1 VTATAAPDH
10 AHRADQADQAE
21 RAAHGAEHAPDPVSS
36 LADELVHHVARLSRT
51 LSTTPN
57 DETLLQAVVLDFP
70 ARFGVASAMLCRT
83 RNDGSLA
90 ATAWYGFP
98 ELAGVVEP
106 FDPTTAPGV
115 GHVLRTREPH
125 VWPTVDSL
133 LATFPELADGR
144 MRPRAG
150 ACIRLEHHGVPIG
163 TLGLG
168 VADDVQDIAQMRR
181 LMTVTAAVVGA
192 HLALAARAIPRQ
204 DRERPSTADD
214 VRLTTRQLAVL
225 GLMAEG
231 MSNRQ
236 ISLRVGYS
244 ESTVRHETMAIYRAL
259 GVGDRRTA
267 ALLAL
272 ELGLVG

>member
-1 VTATAAPDH
+1 MTATAALHH
-10 AHRADQADQAE
+10 ALHTDEHTD
-21 RAAHGAEHAPDPVSS
+21 EHAADPASY
-36 LADELVHHVARLSRT
+36 LADELAHHVARLSRT
-51 LSTTPN
+51 LSSMPT
-57 DETLLQAVVLDFP
+57 DATLLQALVLGFP
-70 ARFGVASAMLCRT
+70 ARFGVATAMLCRT
-83 RNDGSLA
+83 RTDGSLM
-90 ATAWYGFP
+90 ATAWYGMP
-98 ELAGVVEP
+98 ELADVAEP
-106 FDPTTAPGV
+106 FKPGTGAGL

-125 VWPTVDSL
+125 VWPTVDAL
-133 LATFPELADGR
+133 LEALPDVAAGPLV
-144 MRPRAG
+144 PRAG
-150 ACIRLEHHGVPIG
+150 SCVRLEHHGVPIG

-168 VADDVQDIAQMRR
+168 VVDEVPDVAQMRR
-181 LMTVTAAVVGA
+181 LMAATAALVGA
-192 HLALAARAIPRQ
+192 HVGMSGRAPSRP

-214 VRLTTRQLAVL
+214 VRLTQRQLAVL